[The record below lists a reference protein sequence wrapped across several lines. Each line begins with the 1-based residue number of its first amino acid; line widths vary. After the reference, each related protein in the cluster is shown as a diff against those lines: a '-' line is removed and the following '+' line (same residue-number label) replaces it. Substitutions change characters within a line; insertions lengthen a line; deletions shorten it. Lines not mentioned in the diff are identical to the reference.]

1 MTETRHIRQTFHRA
15 CGHELRSTWQ
25 STRAYKRHCHPQ
37 LSIGAI
43 TEGQTCCTIHDR
55 EYILTGDIIVIPA
68 HAPHSCNPVAGQP
81 RSYHMLYIDTD
92 LSLALQVIRD
102 QALFNHYLDVVEN
115 MTAAS

>member
-55 EYILTGDIIVIPA
+55 EYILTPA
-68 HAPHSCNPVAGQP
+68 TSSSS
-81 RSYHMLYIDTD
+81 RRMLP
-92 LSLALQVIRD
+92 
-102 QALFNHYLDVVEN
+102 
-115 MTAAS
+115 TAATRWRGNHAATICCISTLTFRWHCRSFAIKRCLIIILTWLRT